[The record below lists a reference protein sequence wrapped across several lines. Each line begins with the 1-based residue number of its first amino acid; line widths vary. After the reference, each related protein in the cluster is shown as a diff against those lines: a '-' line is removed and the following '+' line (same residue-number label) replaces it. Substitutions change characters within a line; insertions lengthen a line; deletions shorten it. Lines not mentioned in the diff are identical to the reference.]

1 MQLDTQITSVSPIQ
15 IVGQRRSP
23 VLRILGYAAM
33 ILAVIV
39 VGLPLYW
46 MIVASFKISQEI
58 YTVPPTWIPV
68 APTLENYPAAWAA
81 APFTQYYLNSIITT
95 ALASLSKMTLAL
107 LTAYALVFLR
117 FPFKN
122 VVLII
127 VLAALMVP
135 AQITIVPNYL
145 TMAKLGWVNTYQ
157 GIILPN
163 CATAFGTFL
172 LRQYFL
178 TLPHE
183 VFEAAEIDGAGHMRR
198 LWSIGLPMAR
208 PAVATT
214 GLFAVVSEWND
225 FLWPL
230 VVTNTEEM
238 RTLPI
243 GVFRLFDQEGVQ
255 NWGVIMAGTI
265 FVVLPVILLFIWAQR
280 YIVDGIATGAVKG

>member
-107 LTAYALVFLR
+107 CTAYALVFLR

-280 YIVDGIATGAVKG
+280 YIVDGIATG

>member
-1 MQLDTQITSVSPIQ
+1 MQLDTPITTVHPIQ
-15 IVGQRRSP
+15 LVGQRRSP
-23 VLRILGYAAM
+23 ILRILGYLAM
-33 ILAVIV
+33 LLAVIV

-46 MIVASFKISQEI
+46 MMVASFKVSQEI
-58 YTVPPTWIPV
+58 YTVPPTWIPI
-68 APTLENYPAAWAA
+68 APTFENYPEAWAA
-81 APFTQYYLNSIITT
+81 APFTRYYMNSLITT
-95 ALASLSKMTLAL
+95 ALASFSKMTLAL
-107 LTAYALVFLR
+107 CTAYALVFLR

-122 VVLII
+122 VVLILI
-127 VLAALMVP
+127 LAALMVP
-135 AQITIVPNYL
+135 GQITIVPNYL

-157 GIILPN
+157 GIVLPN

-183 VFEAAEIDGAGHMRR
+183 VFEAAEIDGASHMRR

>member
-107 LTAYALVFLR
+107 CTAYALVFLR